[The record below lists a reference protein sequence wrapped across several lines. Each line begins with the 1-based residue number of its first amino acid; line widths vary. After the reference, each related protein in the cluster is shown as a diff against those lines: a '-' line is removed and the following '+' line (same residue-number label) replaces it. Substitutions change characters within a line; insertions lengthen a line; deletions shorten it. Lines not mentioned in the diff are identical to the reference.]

1 MRVYITD
8 ELMEKLKELAI
19 EEDISLEELIHK
31 ILTHAITN
39 KKSM

>member
-19 EEDISLEELIHK
+19 EEDISLEESIHK
-31 ILTHAITN
+31 ILTHVIVN
-39 KKSM
+39 KN